1 MMADYAGTSPQ
12 VKQAI
17 NVVYNYTE
25 AYTTF
30 GLKWRWRRTC
40 RTTRAASAR

>member
-1 MMADYAGTSPQ
+1 M
-12 VKQAI
+12 KQAI

-30 GLKWRWRRTC
+30 GLKCALAPDVPNNEGSFRAVTVRVP
-40 RTTRAASAR
+40 RAAS